1 MKSQKESKVLLF
13 ITVLVYLF
21 LLGPFLIV
29 IIAAFGAQETL
40 MFPPKSFS
48 MKWFV
53 NVFRVSMFLEGFK
66 ISILLAI
73 VGTFIA
79 LLLGIPASYA
89 LVRHNF
95 PGKGFLKNLCLSP
108 IIVPGLVL
116 GFALLQYLVLV
127 LKTSTMISL
136 FIGHIVLLIPYT
148 VRVISASLMN
158 FGRDVEDAAVSLGA
172 NRLRAFLKVVLPN
185 IRSGIIAACTLSFIT
200 SFNNIPISLFLSGP
214 GVTTLPI
221 QMLLYI
227 EYYYDPTIA
236 ALSTLL
242 IIFTVGLVQLTERT
256 VGLSNFM

>member
-1 MKSQKESKVLLF
+1 MKAQKESKILLF
-13 ITVLVYLF
+13 ITILVYVF

-29 IIAAFGAQETL
+29 IIASFGAEETL
-40 MFPPKSFS
+40 KFPPESLS
-48 MKWFV
+48 IKWFV
-53 NVFRVSMFLEGFK
+53 NVFQVSMFLEGFR

-73 VGTFIA
+73 VGTSIA

-89 LVRHNF
+89 LVRYNF

-116 GFALLQYLVLV
+116 GFALLQYMVLV
-127 LKTSTMISL
+127 LKASTFISL
-136 FIGHIVLLIPYT
+136 FIGHTVLLIPYT

-242 IIFTVGLVQLTERT
+242 ILLTIGLVQLTERT

>member
-1 MKSQKESKVLLF
+1 MKRQKESNVLLA
-13 ITVLVYLF
+13 ITILVYLF

-29 IIAAFGAQETL
+29 IVASFGAQETL
-40 MFPPKSFS
+40 RFPPQGLSL
-48 MKWFV
+48 KWFI

-66 ISILLAI
+66 ISILLAV
-73 VGTFIA
+73 VGTGIA

-89 LVRHNF
+89 LVRYPF
-95 PGKGFLKNLCLSP
+95 PGKSLLKNLCLSP

-116 GFALLQYLVLV
+116 GFSLLQYMVLV
-127 LKTSTMISL
+127 LKTSTLVSL
-136 FIGHIVLLIPYT
+136 FIGHTVLLIPYT

-185 IRSGIIAACTLSFIT
+185 IRSGIIAACILSFIT

-242 IIFTVGLVQLTERT
+242 ILLTIGLVQLTERT

>member
-1 MKSQKESKVLLF
+1 MKSQKESKALLC
-13 ITVLVYLF
+13 ITILVYVF

-29 IIAAFGAQETL
+29 IIASFGAEETL
-40 MFPPKSFS
+40 IFPPKSFS
-48 MKWFV
+48 LKWFF
-53 NVFRVSMFLEGFK
+53 NVFQVSMFLEGFK
-66 ISILLAI
+66 ISILLAV
-73 VGTFIA
+73 VGTCIA
-79 LLLGIPASYA
+79 LILGIPASYA
-89 LVRHNF
+89 LVRYKF

-127 LKTSTMISL
+127 LKTSAFTSL
-136 FIGHIVLLIPYT
+136 FIGHVVLLIPYT
-148 VRVISASLMN
+148 VRVVSASLMN
-158 FGRDVEDAAVSLGA
+158 FGRETEDAAVSLGA
-172 NRLRAFLKVVLPN
+172 SRLRAFVKIVLPN

-200 SFNNIPISLFLSGP
+200 SFNNIPISLFLTGP

-242 IIFTVGLVQLTERT
+242 ILFTIGLVQLTERT